1 MALANDILR
10 LEAGVADRLGE
21 IMRRIRERMEK
32 RRKYRQTVDELRT
45 LSSRE
50 LNDLGIHESMIERIA
65 YEAAYGK

>member
-10 LEAGVADRLGE
+10 LEAGIADRLGE

-32 RRKYRQTVDELRT
+32 RRKYRQTVDELRA

-65 YEAAYGK
+65 HEAAYGK